1 MQTEEVVPRAQSIGI
16 DSGLTDGAGLQHHLH
31 HSVHLRC
38 PLPPLIHMAVK
49 QEPQEEEERSRDA
62 NTLSSQVD
70 ASNAASSLD
79 GKHGQQVAHHQIQGL
94 GENSTLTVPDPANR
108 GRPR

>member
-1 MQTEEVVPRAQSIGI
+1 MQTEEVVPRVQPIGI
-16 DSGLTDGAGLQHHLH
+16 DGGLIDAAPAQQHHLR

-62 NTLSSQVD
+62 S
-70 ASNAASSLD
+70 AF
-79 GKHGQQVAHHQIQGL
+79 
-94 GENSTLTVPDPANR
+94 R
-108 GRPR
+108 